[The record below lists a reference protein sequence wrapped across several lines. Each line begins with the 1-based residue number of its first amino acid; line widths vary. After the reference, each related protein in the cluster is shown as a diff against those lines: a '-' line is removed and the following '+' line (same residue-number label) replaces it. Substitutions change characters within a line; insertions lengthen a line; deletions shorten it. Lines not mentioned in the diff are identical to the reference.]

1 MKEFSKEVINIDGV
15 DYTLFLNRKGIIT
28 WEKLTKATSKANE
41 IEKKYRNLGET
52 SEEEIEIK
60 DGDNPFELVGED
72 SLEIEKD
79 EQELINLYIK
89 LYWIMLY
96 EEHKLNLKDVE
107 ELWNKAVNEY
117 GADALIQLG
126 IQMIEE
132 ANTNKQSNNLKKLD
146 ALKPKKN

>member
-28 WEKLTKATSKANE
+28 WEKLTKATSKASE
-41 IEKKYRNLGET
+41 IEKKYRNFNET
-52 SEEEIEIK
+52 NEEEIEIK

-107 ELWNKAVNEY
+107 ELWNKAVSEY

>member
-41 IEKKYRNLGET
+41 IEKKYRNLGT
-52 SEEEIEIK
+52 TNEEEIEIK
-60 DGDNPFELVGED
+60 DGDNPFELVGEY

-126 IQMIEE
+126 VQMIEE
-132 ANTNKQSNNLKKLD
+132 ANTNKQNNNLKKLD

>member
-126 IQMIEE
+126 VQMIEE
-132 ANTNKQSNNLKKLD
+132 ANINKQSNNLKKLD

>member
-107 ELWNKAVNEY
+107 ELWNKAVSEY
-117 GADALIQLG
+117 GSDALIQLG

>member
-117 GADALIQLG
+117 GSDALIQLG